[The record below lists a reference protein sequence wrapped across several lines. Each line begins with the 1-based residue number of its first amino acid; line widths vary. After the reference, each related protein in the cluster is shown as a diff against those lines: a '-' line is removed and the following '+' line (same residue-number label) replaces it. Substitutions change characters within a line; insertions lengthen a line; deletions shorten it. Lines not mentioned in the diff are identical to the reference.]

1 MGKSGSIWPKF
12 EVFGH
17 FLEFDA
23 LVLPG
28 GEPGTTNLENDPRV
42 KSVIDRFDKQGKWI
56 GAICAAPRILN
67 RLGYLSSRKATS
79 YPTEKEKMD
88 DLFRIG
94 NMSWFGCEF
103 SYDVQEFE
111 AFGLDEYYIQLVFN
125 DENSWAYA

>member
-1 MGKSGSIWPKF
+1 MLK
-12 EVFGH
+12 
-17 FLEFDA
+17 
-23 LVLPG
+23 
-28 GEPGTTNLENDPRV
+28 
-42 KSVIDRFDKQGKWI
+42 
-56 GAICAAPRILN
+56 
-67 RLGYLSSRKATS
+67 
-79 YPTEKEKMD
+79 KEKMD